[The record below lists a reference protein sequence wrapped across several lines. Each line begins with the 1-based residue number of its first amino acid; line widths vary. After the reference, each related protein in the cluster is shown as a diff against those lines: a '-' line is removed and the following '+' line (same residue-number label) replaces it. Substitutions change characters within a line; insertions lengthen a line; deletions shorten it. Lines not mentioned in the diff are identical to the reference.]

1 MSEAQVVIVKKQGT
15 GMVAGVISS
24 VLAVLGIFTLGIV
37 FVPLAAITVAIGSIV
52 ALKNMSGGG
61 IAVNVLAWILV
72 VVGLF
77 TSPVLLLAIGMAGS
91 A

>member
-1 MSEAQVVIVKKQGT
+1 MTDEQVVIVKKQGT
-15 GMVAGVISS
+15 GMVAGIISC
-24 VLAVLGIFTLGIV
+24 VLAILGTFTIGIV
-37 FVPLAAITVAIGSIV
+37 FVPLAAITAAIGSIV

-77 TSPVLLLAIGMAGS
+77 TSPALLLAIGMAGS